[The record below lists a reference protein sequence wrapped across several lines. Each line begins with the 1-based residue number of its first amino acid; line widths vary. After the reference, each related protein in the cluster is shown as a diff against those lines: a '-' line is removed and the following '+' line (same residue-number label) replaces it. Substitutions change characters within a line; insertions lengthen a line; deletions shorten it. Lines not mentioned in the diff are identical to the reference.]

1 MCQLTIEKK
10 QWYRAISISI
20 FSSLQHN
27 LKEFVTE
34 LFDCLFIA
42 VLYAEVNRVFKM
54 KIVQIESKICKFIL
68 VVCLKNCIDA
78 AYSYTCRKFRGL
90 SISISACWAHGWTL
104 QKRMKRSKCC
114 MGQTR
119 AGDIRAHWHT
129 LANTTQRSVRAATMR
144 LYVQL
149 LWPLVNDN
157 NAVTVKMS
165 GGLGL

>member
-1 MCQLTIEKK
+1 
-10 QWYRAISISI
+10 
-20 FSSLQHN
+20 
-27 LKEFVTE
+27 
-34 LFDCLFIA
+34 
-42 VLYAEVNRVFKM
+42 
-54 KIVQIESKICKFIL
+54 
-68 VVCLKNCIDA
+68 
-78 AYSYTCRKFRGL
+78 
-90 SISISACWAHGWTL
+90 
-104 QKRMKRSKCC
+104 

-165 GGLGL
+165 SGLGL